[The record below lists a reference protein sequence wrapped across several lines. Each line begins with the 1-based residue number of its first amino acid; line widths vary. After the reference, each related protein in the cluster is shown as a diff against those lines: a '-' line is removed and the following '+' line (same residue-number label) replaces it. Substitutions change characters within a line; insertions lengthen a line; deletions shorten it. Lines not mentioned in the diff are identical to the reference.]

1 MMKRSIAYFAT
12 VVLAAIAASC
22 SPSPFEPPAVPR
34 QEQLRWLTLPAPRP
48 LPTPVLS
55 SSAHVNG
62 IDLHYSTYGD
72 TKAPPL
78 IFLHGG
84 MGNSE
89 NWGNQVGAF
98 AERYRVILIDSRGHG
113 RSTRDARPFGY
124 DLMADDVIALMDKL
138 RVRKGSIAG
147 WATAVTSVFRSLCV
161 IPSGWIGCSR
171 SGQIPIHRAS
181 CLPMKRIRFSRY

>member
-1 MMKRSIAYFAT
+1 
-12 VVLAAIAASC
+12 
-22 SPSPFEPPAVPR
+22 
-34 QEQLRWLTLPAPRP
+34 
-48 LPTPVLS
+48 LS

-62 IDLHYSTYGD
+62 IDLHYYTYGD

-113 RSTRDARPFGY
+113 RSTCMPAP
-124 DLMADDVIALMDKL
+124 L
-138 RVRKGSIAG
+138 
-147 WATAVTSVFRSLCV
+147 ATT
-161 IPSGWIGCSR
+161 
-171 SGQIPIHRAS
+171 
-181 CLPMKRIRFSRY
+181 